1 MPEIHILTGHLE
13 FPAHAGGSILVGIQG
28 IILVMDLRWGGA
40 EFPTE
45 GQAPAPNWRRR
56 SL

>member
-13 FPAHAGGSILVGIQG
+13 FPVHAGGSILVGIQG